1 MSQLSKPTITPQGV
15 NSTTWTPPPFDTE
28 FTVPGLYAFH
38 AEKSPNH
45 PVFVYDD
52 EDGEVKTLCHKDV
65 YSAICKVAHYVTGLI
80 GQPSEQD
87 FDAKSAPI
95 GILAV
100 AGTRFEL

>member
-1 MSQLSKPTITPQGV
+1 MMKVEQRSEPYPGPKGADRSAQSKTTTSSTPES
-15 NSTTWTPPPFDTE
+15 NDTAKMCKQ
-28 FTVPGLYAFH
+28 F
-38 AEKSPNH
+38 K
-45 PVFVYDD
+45 
-52 EDGEVKTLCHKDV
+52 KTLCHKDV

-100 AGTRFEL
+100 AGTHFEL